1 MFLNNFR
8 PIGNGKHGTKMS
20 DYPIEI
26 RLKDGTP
33 VLIRLLCQDDKE
45 ELKIGFEKLSTKSKY
60 RRFFVPISSLSNSQ
74 LKHLTEIDNKNHLA
88 LCGYIVSQDGMF
100 GIGVARYIRVEEEPE
115 TAEFA
120 LTIIDEYQSQGLGTE
135 LLNLLIHCA
144 RKNGIRKFVGYMLAE
159 NSSMLKILKH
169 LGAQIRRED
178 GPIQRVDL
186 ILSS

>member
-1 MFLNNFR
+1 MFSKNFK
-8 PIGNGKHGTKMS
+8 PIGNGKHGTKMF

-26 RLKDGTP
+26 RLRDGTP
-33 VLIRLLCQDDKE
+33 VLIRLLKQDDKE
-45 ELKIGFEKLSTKSKY
+45 ELKIGFEKLSAKSKY

-88 LCGYIVSQDGMF
+88 LCAYIVSQDGMF
-100 GIGVARYIRVEEEPE
+100 GIGVARYFRVEEEPE
-115 TAEFA
+115 KAEFA

-144 RKNGIRKFVGYMLAE
+144 RKNGIRKFIGYMLAE

-186 ILSS
+186 RLSS

>member
-1 MFLNNFR
+1 
-8 PIGNGKHGTKMS
+8 MS

-33 VLIRLLCQDDKE
+33 VLIRLLNQDDKE
-45 ELKIGFEKLSTKSKY
+45 ELKIGFEKLSPKSKY
-60 RRFFVPISSLSNSQ
+60 CRFFVPMSSLSNSQ
-74 LKHLTEIDNKNHLA
+74 LKQLTEIDNKNHVA
-88 LCGYIVSQDGMF
+88 LCAYIESQDDMF
-100 GIGVARYIRVEEEPE
+100 GIGVARYVRVDKEPE

-135 LLNLLIHCA
+135 LLNLLIQSA
-144 RKNGIRKFVGYMLAE
+144 RKNGIRKFIGYMLAE

-178 GPIQRVDL
+178 GQIQRVDL

>member
-1 MFLNNFR
+1 MFLKNFR
-8 PIGNGKHGTKMS
+8 PIGNGKHGTKMF

-26 RLKDGTP
+26 RLRDGTL
-33 VLIRLLCQDDKE
+33 VLIRLLNQDDKE
-45 ELKIGFEKLSTKSKY
+45 ELKIGFEKLSAKSKY

-88 LCGYIVSQDGMF
+88 LCAYIVSQDGMF

-144 RKNGIRKFVGYMLAE
+144 RKNGIRKLIGYLLAE

-186 ILSS
+186 RLSS

>member
-1 MFLNNFR
+1 
-8 PIGNGKHGTKMS
+8 MS

-45 ELKIGFEKLSTKSKY
+45 ELKIGFEKLSAKSKY
-60 RRFFVPISSLSNSQ
+60 CRFFVPISSLSNSQ

-88 LCGYIVSQDGMF
+88 LCAYIVSQDGMF
-100 GIGVARYIRVEEEPE
+100 GIGVARYFRVEDEPE

-144 RKNGIRKFVGYMLAE
+144 RKNGIRKFIGYMLAE
-159 NSSMLKILKH
+159 NSSMLKILKN

-178 GPIQRVDL
+178 GPVQRVDL

>member
-1 MFLNNFR
+1 MFLKNFR
-8 PIGNGKHGTKMS
+8 PIGNGKHRTKMF

-26 RLKDGTP
+26 GLKDGTP
-33 VLIRLLCQDDKE
+33 VLIRLLNQDDKE
-45 ELKIGFEKLSTKSKY
+45 ELKIGFEKLSTRSKY
-60 RRFFVPISSLSNSQ
+60 RRFFVPISSLSNNQ

-88 LCGYIVSQDGMF
+88 LCAYIVSQNGMF
-100 GIGVARYIRVEEEPE
+100 GIGVARYFRVEDEPE

-135 LLNLLIHCA
+135 LLNLLIQCA
-144 RKNGIRKFVGYMLAE
+144 RKNGIRKFIGYMLAE

>member
-1 MFLNNFR
+1 MFLKNFR
-8 PIGNGKHGTKMS
+8 PIGNEKHGTKMF

-26 RLKDGTP
+26 RLRDGTT
-33 VLIRLLCQDDKE
+33 VLIRLLNQYDKE
-45 ELKIGFEKLSTKSKY
+45 ELKIGFDKLSTKSKY
-60 RRFFVPISSLSNSQ
+60 CRFFVPISSLSNSQ

-88 LCGYIVSQDGMF
+88 LCAYIVGQDGMF
-100 GIGVARYIRVEEEPE
+100 GIGVARYIRIEDEPE
-115 TAEFA
+115 VAEFA
-120 LTIIDEYQSQGLGTE
+120 LTIIDAYQGQGLGSE
-135 LLNLLIHCA
+135 LLNLLIHSA
-144 RKNGIRKFVGYMLAE
+144 RKNGIRKFIGYMLAE

>member
-1 MFLNNFR
+1 
-8 PIGNGKHGTKMS
+8 MS

-45 ELKIGFEKLSTKSKY
+45 ELKVGFDKLSNKSKY
-60 RRFFVPISSLSNSQ
+60 CRFFVPMSSLSNSQ
-74 LKHLTEIDNKNHLA
+74 LKQLTEIDNKNHLA
-88 LCGYIVSQDGMF
+88 LCAYVVSQNGMF
-100 GIGVARYIRVEEEPE
+100 GIGVARYIRVEDEPE
-115 TAEFA
+115 AAEFA
-120 LTIIDEYQSQGLGTE
+120 LTIIDAYQSRGLGTE
-135 LLNLLIHCA
+135 LLNLLIHSA
-144 RKNGIRKFVGYMLAE
+144 RKNGIRKFIGYMLAE

-169 LGAQIRRED
+169 LGARIRRED

>member
-1 MFLNNFR
+1 M
-8 PIGNGKHGTKMS
+8 P

-45 ELKIGFEKLSTKSKY
+45 ELKIGFDKLSTKSKY
-60 RRFFVPISSLSNSQ
+60 CRFFVPISSLSNSQ
-74 LKHLTEIDNKNHLA
+74 LKHLTEMDNKNHLA
-88 LCGYIVSQDGMF
+88 LCAYVVGQDGMF
-100 GIGVARYIRVEEEPE
+100 GIGVARYIRIEDEPE
-115 TAEFA
+115 SAEFA
-120 LTIIDEYQSQGLGTE
+120 LTIIDDYQSRGLGTE
-135 LLNLLIHCA
+135 LLNLLIHSA
-144 RKNGIRKFVGYMLAE
+144 RKNGIRKFIGYMLAE
-159 NSSMLKILKH
+159 NSSMLQILKH

>member
-1 MFLNNFR
+1 MFLKNFR
-8 PIGNGKHGTKMS
+8 PIGDGKHRTKMF

-26 RLKDGTP
+26 GLKDGTP
-33 VLIRLLCQDDKE
+33 VLIRLLNQDDKE

-88 LCGYIVSQDGMF
+88 LCAYIVGQDGMF
-100 GIGVARYIRVEEEPE
+100 GIGVARYFRVEDEPK

-135 LLNLLIHCA
+135 LLNLLIQCA
-144 RKNGIRKFVGYMLAE
+144 RKNGIRKFIGYMLAE
-159 NSSMLKILKH
+159 NSSILKILKH

>member
-1 MFLNNFR
+1 
-8 PIGNGKHGTKMS
+8 MS
-20 DYPIEI
+20 DYPNEI
-26 RLKDGTP
+26 KLKDGTP

-45 ELKIGFEKLSTKSKY
+45 ELKIGFEKLSAKSKY
-60 RRFFVPISSLSNSQ
+60 CRFFVPISSLSNSQ
-74 LKHLTEIDNKNHLA
+74 LKQLTEMDNKNHLA
-88 LCGYIVSQDGMF
+88 LCAYIVGQNGMF
-100 GIGVARYIRVEEEPE
+100 GIGVARYFRVEEEPE

-144 RKNGIRKFVGYMLAE
+144 RKNGIRKFIGYMLAE
-159 NSSMLKILKH
+159 NRSMLKILNH

>member
-1 MFLNNFR
+1 
-8 PIGNGKHGTKMS
+8 MS

-26 RLKDGTP
+26 RLKDGTL

-45 ELKIGFEKLSTKSKY
+45 ELKIGFEKLSAKSKY
-60 RRFFVPISSLSNSQ
+60 CRFFVPISSLSNSQ
-74 LKHLTEIDNKNHLA
+74 LKQLTEMDNKNHLA
-88 LCGYIVSQDGMF
+88 LCAYVVTQDDMF
-100 GIGVARYIRVEEEPE
+100 GIGVARYIRIEDEPE
-115 TAEFA
+115 VAEFA
-120 LTIIDEYQSQGLGTE
+120 LTIIDDYQSRGLGTE
-135 LLNLLIHCA
+135 LLNLLIHSA
-144 RKNGIRKFVGYMLAE
+144 RKNGIRKFIGYMLAE

>member
-1 MFLNNFR
+1 M
-8 PIGNGKHGTKMS
+8 
-20 DYPIEI
+20 EI
-26 RLKDGTP
+26 RLRDRTP
-33 VLIRLLCQDDKE
+33 VLIRLLNQDDKE

-88 LCGYIVSQDGMF
+88 LCAYIVGQDGMF
-100 GIGVARYIRVEEEPE
+100 GIGVARYFRVEDEPKTAE
-115 TAEFA
+115 DEPKTAEFA

-135 LLNLLIHCA
+135 LLNLLIQCA
-144 RKNGIRKFVGYMLAE
+144 RKNGIRKFIGYMLAE

>member
-1 MFLNNFR
+1 
-8 PIGNGKHGTKMS
+8 MS

-45 ELKIGFEKLSTKSKY
+45 ELKIGFEKLSPKSKY
-60 RRFFVPISSLSNSQ
+60 CRFLVPMSSLSKSQ
-74 LKHLTEIDNKNHLA
+74 LKQLTEMDNKNHLA
-88 LCGYIVSQDGMF
+88 LCAYVVSQDGMF
-100 GIGVARYIRVEEEPE
+100 GIGVARYIRLKDEPE
-115 TAEFA
+115 SAEFA
-120 LTIIDEYQSQGLGTE
+120 LTIIDAYQGRGLGTE
-135 LLNLLIHCA
+135 LLNLLIHSA
-144 RKNGIRKFVGYMLAE
+144 RKNGIRKFIGYMLAE

>member
-1 MFLNNFR
+1 MF
-8 PIGNGKHGTKMS
+8 

-26 RLKDGTP
+26 RLRDGTP
-33 VLIRLLCQDDKE
+33 VLIRLLNQDDKE
-45 ELKIGFEKLSTKSKY
+45 ELKIGFEKLSAKSKY

-88 LCGYIVSQDGMF
+88 LCTYIVGQNGMF
-100 GIGVARYIRVEEEPE
+100 GIGVARYFRVEEEHE

-144 RKNGIRKFVGYMLAE
+144 RKNGIRKFIGYMLAE

-186 ILSS
+186 RLSS

>member
-1 MFLNNFR
+1 MFSKNFK
-8 PIGNGKHGTKMS
+8 PIGKGKYGTKMF
-20 DYPIEI
+20 DCPIEI
-26 RLKDGTP
+26 RLRDETP
-33 VLIRLLCQDDKE
+33 VLIRLLNQDDKE

-74 LKHLTEIDNKNHLA
+74 LKQLTEMDNKNHLA
-88 LCGYIVSQDGMF
+88 LCAYIVNQDGMF

-144 RKNGIRKFVGYMLAE
+144 RKYGIRKFIGYMLAE

>member
-1 MFLNNFR
+1 M
-8 PIGNGKHGTKMS
+8 P

-45 ELKIGFEKLSTKSKY
+45 ELKIGFDKLSTKSKY
-60 RRFFVPISSLSNSQ
+60 CRFFVPISSLSNSQ

-88 LCGYIVSQDGMF
+88 LCAYVVGRDGMF
-100 GIGVARYIRVEEEPE
+100 GIGVARYIRIEDEPE
-115 TAEFA
+115 VAEFA
-120 LTIIDEYQSQGLGTE
+120 LTIIDAYQSRGLGTE
-135 LLNLLIHCA
+135 LLNLLIHSA
-144 RKNGIRKFVGYMLAE
+144 RKNGIRKFIGYMLAE

>member
-1 MFLNNFR
+1 MFLKNFR
-8 PIGNGKHGTKMS
+8 PIGNGKHGTKMF

-26 RLKDGTP
+26 RLRDGTP
-33 VLIRLLCQDDKE
+33 VLIRLLNQDDKE
-45 ELKIGFEKLSTKSKY
+45 ELKIGFEKLSAKSKY

-74 LKHLTEIDNKNHLA
+74 LKHLTEMDNKNHLA
-88 LCGYIVSQDGMF
+88 LCAYIANQDGMF

-144 RKNGIRKFVGYMLAE
+144 RKNGIRKFIGYMLAE

-186 ILSS
+186 RLSS